1 MVAVIALAEFLSGL
15 VLGVFLGIILGPAIR
30 LWLTWHEWAEASRE
44 ARLTEDV
51 LKRMD
56 ARPWRLHKD
65 KRAAGTSRAGHRPQ
79 AP

>member
-1 MVAVIALAEFLSGL
+1 VGEFIGGL
-15 VLGVFLGIILGPAIR
+15 MLGVFLGIVLGPAIR
-30 LWLTWHEWAEASRE
+30 LWVTWHEWTAASRE

-51 LKRMD
+51 MKRMD
-56 ARPWRLHKD
+56 ARLWRLHKD